1 MRPLILGLLLAT
13 AGFSADDQRP
23 PLAVTYIAN
32 EGFLVEGGGKR
43 VLIDALFD
51 NGFGTYLAPSPE
63 LVDKLVEAREPVADI
78 DLILVTHPHGDHFNP
93 KLVAAHLRKNQ
104 RCRLIAHAQ
113 TVDQL
118 RNQEGFALIR
128 DQIREVRLEP
138 GSQEKMTINGIALH
152 VLCLAH
158 SPYYREGRNVHE
170 QTRNLAFAVNL
181 GGTRFLHLGDA
192 TLKNSAA
199 HLSAY
204 PFDRDRVDLLFL
216 NSSDT
221 SQAAQLMVTQEIK
234 PEWIVA
240 MHVAPAEF
248 ADDSK
253 SVRAAFPNAILFS
266 RSMEQRVF
274 RVPQP
279 VK

>member
-1 MRPLILGLLLAT
+1 V
-13 AGFSADDQRP
+13 
-23 PLAVTYIAN
+23 VTYIAN
-32 EGFLVEGGGKR
+32 EGFLVQGGGKS

-63 LVDKLVEAREPVADI
+63 TLDKLVEAREPFADI
-78 DLILVTHPHGDHFNP
+78 DLILITHPHGDHFNP

-118 RNQEGFALIR
+118 RNQEGFAQIR
-128 DQIREVRLEP
+128 DRISEVRLEP
-138 GSQEKMTINGIALH
+138 GSQEKMTINGIALE

-158 SPYYREGRNVHE
+158 SPYYRDGRNVHE

-204 PFDRDRVDLLFL
+204 PFDTAHVDLLFL

-221 SQAAQLMVTQEIK
+221 SPVAQQMVTQEIK

-248 ADDSK
+248 DDDSK
-253 SVRAAFPNAILFS
+253 SVRAAYPNAILFAKS
-266 RSMEQRVF
+266 VEQRVF
-274 RVPQP
+274 TAPLLPHPHPERPRRSGH
-279 VK
+279 

>member
-1 MRPLILGLLLAT
+1 V
-13 AGFSADDQRP
+13 
-23 PLAVTYIAN
+23 VTYIAN

-51 NGFGTYLAPSPE
+51 DGFGTYLAPTPE
-63 LVDKLVEAREPVADI
+63 LLDKLAEAREPFADI
-78 DLILVTHPHGDHFNP
+78 DLILITHPHGDHFNP
-93 KLVAAHLRKNQ
+93 KVVAAHLRKNQ

-118 RNQEGFALIR
+118 RKEEGFAQIR

-138 GSQEKMTINGIALH
+138 GSEEKMTINGIALD

-158 SPYYREGRNVHE
+158 SPYYRDGRNVHE

-192 TLKNSAA
+192 TLQNSAA
-199 HLSAY
+199 HLRAY
-204 PFDRDRVDLLFL
+204 PFDRARVDLLFL

-221 SQAAQLMVTQEIK
+221 SQAAQQMVTQEIK

-248 ADDSK
+248 AADSK
-253 SVRAAFPNAILFS
+253 SVRAAYPNAILFGK
-266 RSMEQRVF
+266 SMEQHAF
-274 RVPQP
+274 RAAPPSGAANQAYAGPQP
-279 VK
+279 PTE